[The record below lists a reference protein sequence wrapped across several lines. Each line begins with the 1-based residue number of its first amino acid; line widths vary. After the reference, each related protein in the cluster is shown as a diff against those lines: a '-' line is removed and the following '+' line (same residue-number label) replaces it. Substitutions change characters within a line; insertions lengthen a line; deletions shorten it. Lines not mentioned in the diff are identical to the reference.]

1 MRAWLV
7 ALVVVTGCG
16 LPLPDPSAFP
26 GGGADGA
33 SGGADTAPGVEPVMV
48 SYTTGLTYQMGSP
61 TDVGSE
67 NPAYSEQPQH
77 QVTLSPFALDKTE
90 VTVAQYTA
98 FFSHLSS
105 AQQCNQGNSTSFVCA
120 RPPTCVGCNWDVA
133 GKGQQPVNGVD
144 WFQADA
150 YCKWAHVGGR
160 LPTEAEWEF
169 AARDG
174 GKVQTYPW
182 GEAAPTCSRASY
194 AGCTTDTT
202 AAVCSA
208 TAGNTPMG
216 RAIWR
221 ATCWSGVLTGTDH
234 TRSVP
239 KRIHRGQA
247 QARAAHA
254 FSAAA
259 RSTSPWNFC
268 ARLRASQL
276 RRRMPNW
283 ATAFDAP
290 GRSDMMVAG
299 GQRPRRH
306 DRIAT
311 PNRVAPRRATGG
323 ARSRSQSEVQ
333 QICLTKVDA
342 QTRSAC
348 TEAC

>member
-208 TAGNTPMG
+208 TAGNTTNGACDLAGNLLEWCSDWYGPYAVG
-216 RAIWR
+216 AQTNPQGPSSSPGGTR
-221 ATCWSGVLTGTDH
+221 VL
-234 TRSVP
+234 
-239 KRIHRGQA
+239 RGGS
-247 QARAAHA
+247 
-254 FSAAA
+254 FDF
-259 RSTSPWNFC
+259 TMEF
-268 ARLRASQL
+268 LRASA
-276 RRRMPNW
+276 RFSIAP
-283 ATAFDAP
+283 TDAEL
-290 GRSDMMVAG
+290 GNGIRC
-299 GQRPRRH
+299 
-306 DRIAT
+306 
-311 PNRVAPRRATGG
+311 
-323 ARSRSQSEVQ
+323 ART
-333 QICLTKVDA
+333 L
-342 QTRSAC
+342 
-348 TEAC
+348 